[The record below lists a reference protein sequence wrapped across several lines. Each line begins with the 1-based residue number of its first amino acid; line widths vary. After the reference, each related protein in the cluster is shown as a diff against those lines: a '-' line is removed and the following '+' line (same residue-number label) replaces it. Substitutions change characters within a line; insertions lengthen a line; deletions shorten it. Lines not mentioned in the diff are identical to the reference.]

1 MKLVAHGLR
10 ALWWALVILT
20 PLLAVWLSSSLAVF
34 LNGPV
39 WLAVLSGSLLF
50 PGLPLIWEGV
60 AHRRFLK
67 KQAARKQANAK
78 PAERWLLFWDRM
90 TLRTLT
96 INLVALAVTLGSFPK
111 QSFTALSTRGD
122 WVLELAPQQL
132 KPEYVA
138 HARAALF
145 ATADGVEWLH
155 NLARENPYEDDSVTL
170 PVPAPSPPREV
181 ARTVP
186 PKDPNTN
193 QPVVPDPQQ
202 PAGRVW
208 PMEATLHPVVAK
220 MPDSAETSIESVALY
235 IAASEKD
242 PFQRVKAMHDWI
254 ADHIAYDFA
263 TLTHSQTAED
273 VFTRRTAV
281 CAGYARLLV
290 EMGRITGDEVVYL
303 VGVSRDL
310 SGEVGGIG
318 HAWNAVKIKD
328 DWYLVDVTWNAGHLQ
343 NNTFV
348 KAYSTDYL
356 FTPPDV
362 FHIDHFP
369 DQEEWQLVANPI
381 SRGDWMRRP
390 MLKPGFYAH
399 GLQLEEPARSQSSVS
414 DTARVILANP
424 SNRTVVASLIP
435 KGNDETKHPCEVKGS
450 ETARVRVE
458 CDVPAD
464 GVWQVQLFAGE
475 PGLNWYPFVGQI
487 EVVARR

>member
-1 MKLVAHGLR
+1 MKMVAHSLR
-10 ALWWALVILT
+10 ALWWAFVILT

-60 AHRRFLK
+60 SHRRFLK

-78 PAERWLLFWDRM
+78 PAQRWLLFWDRL

-96 INLVALAVTLGSFPK
+96 INLLALGVTLGSFPK

-122 WVLELAPQQL
+122 WVLELLPEQTNA
-132 KPEYVA
+132 EYVG
-138 HARAALF
+138 HARVALF
-145 ATADGVEWLH
+145 AAADGVEWLH

-170 PVPAPSPPREV
+170 PVPTPSPQVEV
-181 ARTVP
+181 VRNVP
-186 PKDPNTN
+186 TDPTPNRPDVPTPE
-193 QPVVPDPQQ
+193 QPS
-202 PAGRVW
+202 RSVW
-208 PMEATLHPVVAK
+208 PMADTLHPLVTK
-220 MPDSAETSIESVALY
+220 MPASAQTSIESVALY

-254 ADHIAYDFA
+254 AENIAYDFA

-290 EMGRITGDEVVYL
+290 EMGKITGDEVVYL

-318 HAWNAVKIKD
+318 HAWNAVKIQEE
-328 DWYLVDVTWNAGHLQ
+328 WYLVDVTWNAGHLQ
-343 NNTFV
+343 NNVFV
-348 KAYSTDYL
+348 KAYGTDYL

-362 FHIDHFP
+362 FHVDHFP
-369 DQEEWQLVANPI
+369 DEPEWQLLENPI

-399 GLQLEEPARSQSSVS
+399 GLKLEEPVRSQSSVGS
-414 DTARVILANP
+414 TAQVILGNP

-435 KGNDETKHPCEVKGS
+435 KGDDGKKHPCDVKGS

-464 GVWQVQLFAGE
+464 GIWQVQLFAGE
-475 PGLNWYPFVGQI
+475 PGLNLYPFVGQI